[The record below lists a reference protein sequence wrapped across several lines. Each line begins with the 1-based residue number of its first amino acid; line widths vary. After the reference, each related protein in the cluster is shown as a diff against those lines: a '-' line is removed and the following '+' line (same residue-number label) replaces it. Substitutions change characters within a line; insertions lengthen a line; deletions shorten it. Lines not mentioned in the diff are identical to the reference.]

1 MTTCSSFFRIVC
13 DVCMAIGGIGTF
25 ATFILMIYDLRSKTK
40 QIKTIQKIQS
50 HQIEALYE
58 PDIRISSWTG
68 KSTGLIPNEIV
79 IKNHGQDLLIL
90 EIVESKGNKILNEEG
105 MRNWFPRYINK
116 DNEMHIPLLL
126 HLQDVSSHV
135 IIIKTRNRL
144 GSIYESEINIIKGK
158 PTIKIPPKQDTHV

>member
-1 MTTCSSFFRIVC
+1 MAC

-25 ATFILMIYDLRSKTK
+25 ATFILMIYDLHCKTK
-40 QIKTIQKIQS
+40 QIKSIQEIQS

-68 KSTGLIPNEIV
+68 KSTGLLPNVIM

-90 EIVESKGNKILNEEG
+90 EIVESKGSTILNEEG
-105 MRNWFPRYINK
+105 MRNWFPRHINK
-116 DNEMHIPLLL
+116 NEEMHIPLLS

-144 GSIYESEINIIKGK
+144 GSIYESDIHIVKGK
-158 PTIKIPPKQDTHV
+158 PKIQIPQKLDVHV